1 MIKSSS
7 PYFTAGDIEKIVSDV
22 REILESGQLLFG
34 EYTRKFEQMF
44 AKYVKA
50 KHAIET
56 NSGTS
61 ALEIALRCLEVKNGA
76 EVIVPTN
83 TFIASPNSVIFAG
96 GKPVFA
102 DIERETLCID
112 VEDAKERLTDKTIGI
127 MAVHIAGLIS
137 PTIDD
142 LRELCEDHHLFLIED
157 AAHAHGA
164 MFKGEMAGNLGDV
177 GCFSFYPTK
186 VMTTGEGGMICTNM
200 DKIAEK
206 AKVLRYDG
214 ISNDGLIREIGYN
227 WHPSEFHSAIGIY
240 QLLRLEEF
248 IKKRNDIA
256 RLYENRLRKISGIS
270 LFHRPSNI
278 RHAYYKFPILL
289 EPDINAEDLM
299 KNLKEKHGVET
310 GRVYYP
316 PCHMQPLYKR
326 LFGFKEGAFP
336 VAEDVLSRVITLPMH
351 AGMRTNEID
360 YVLENL
366 ESTINEC

>member
-1 MIKSSS
+1 LIKSSS
-7 PYFTAGDIEKIVSDV
+7 PYFTAEDLERISLDI
-22 REILESGQLLFG
+22 REILDSGQLVFG

-44 AKYVKA
+44 AGYVKT

-61 ALEIALRCLEVKNGA
+61 ALEIALRCLEVKNGD

-96 GKPVFA
+96 GKPILA

-112 VEDAKERLTDKTIGI
+112 VEDVKERLTDKTVGI
-127 MAVHIAGLIS
+127 MTVHLAGLIS

-164 MFKGEMAGNLGDV
+164 MFKGEMAGNLGDI

-186 VMTTGEGGMICTNM
+186 VMTTGEGGMISTNM
-200 DKIAEK
+200 DKVAEK

-214 ISNDGLIREIGYN
+214 ISSDGLIREMGYN
-227 WHPSEFHSAIGIY
+227 WHPSEFHSVIGIY

-248 IKKRNDIA
+248 VKKRNYVA
-256 RLYENRLRKISGIS
+256 RLYGNRLRKTDGIS
-270 LFHRPSNI
+270 LFPKPSNA

-289 EPDINAEDLM
+289 ESSINPEDLM
-299 KNLKEKHGVET
+299 KRLKEKYYVET
-310 GRVYYP
+310 GRIYYP
-316 PCHMQPLYKR
+316 PCHMQPLYKQ
-326 LFGFKEGAFP
+326 LFGFREGAFP
-336 VAEDVLSRVITLPMH
+336 VAEDVLSRTITLPMH
-351 AGMRTNEID
+351 PGIEAEQVD
-360 YVLENL
+360 YVLDSLENA
-366 ESTINEC
+366 INEC